1 MRQGLFFKIFTSF
14 WLTVILSA
22 VALEGTAA
30 WVRKKSWAQS
40 EAFEKVLP
48 VAARTA
54 ADNAEGIETSGL
66 SAYLSRLQ
74 QTQPV
79 MAFFFDEKG
88 DELTR
93 RWAPPAVRKEGLLAL
108 HEPGLHKGGT
118 ASEIGAMQVLGRG
131 GRRYAMVF
139 VLQRNLITWYGT
151 TFPYVRLI
159 AVLLVSGIFC
169 FLIAR
174 HVARPVLRLQAAAAG
189 IAEGRLDTRVGA
201 DLQRREDEVAGLAQ
215 DFNRMAARIEAL
227 VQGHKQLLANVSHEL
242 RSPLSRLLVALSLV
256 KQGPAE
262 EAPEHLERIDAE
274 ARRLDKLIGQLLTLS
289 RIDSTVDG
297 GQRTSIDLTTL
308 VQEVASDADFEG
320 RAHGRRVSVAA
331 VARCITNGN
340 EEALRSALENIL
352 RNAVRYTAEGT
363 EVEVSL
369 RREPARAVIRVRDHG
384 PGVPDNMLRSIFVP
398 FQRAEN
404 SSNGSGLGLAIAE
417 RAVVAHSGSVRAR
430 NAEGGGLV
438 VEMELPC
445 DVDRNLS
452 GR

>member
-1 MRQGLFFKIFTSF
+1 MRQGLFFKMFTSF

-30 WVRKKSWAQS
+30 YVRKKSWVQS
-40 EAFEKVLP
+40 DAFEKLLP

-54 ADNAEGIETSGL
+54 ADNVEGIETSGL
-66 SAYLSRLQ
+66 SAYLSWLQ

-131 GRRYAMVF
+131 DRRYAMVF

-159 AVLLVSGIFC
+159 AILLVSGIFC

-174 HVARPVLRLQAAAAG
+174 HIARPVLRLQAAAAG

-201 DLQRREDEVAGLAQ
+201 DLHREDEIAGLAR
-215 DFNRMAARIEAL
+215 DFNRMAGRIEAL
-227 VQGHKQLLANVSHEL
+227 VHGHKQLLANVSHEL

-262 EAPEHLERIDAE
+262 EAQEHLERIDAE

-331 VARCITNGN
+331 EAGCITSGN

-384 PGVPDNMLRSIFVP
+384 PGVPDNMLQSIFVP
-398 FQRAEN
+398 FQRAGN
-404 SSNGSGLGLAIAE
+404 STDGSGLGLAIAE
-417 RAVVAHSGSVRAR
+417 RAVVAHAGSVRAR

-438 VEMELPC
+438 VEMELLC